1 MANGPASSGIVDLKS
16 HRKKRGRP
24 FGSRNRVQ
32 EAIRP
37 GARRNNVDL
46 ISLADNS
53 GPARFF
59 RKMCR
64 EIEVDLGGRRFLS
77 RIESELIRAF
87 AGAATQ
93 LQYQNVQIALGEAGE
108 IDPTAYS
115 TMASTMLR
123 IGSRLG
129 LSRRMQDVIDNPL
142 TYAQQQDREE
152 SDVAE
157 EEDERDASGD

>member
-1 MANGPASSGIVDLKS
+1 
-16 HRKKRGRP
+16 
-24 FGSRNRVQ
+24 
-32 EAIRP
+32 
-37 GARRNNVDL
+37 
-46 ISLADNS
+46 
-53 GPARFF
+53 
-59 RKMCR
+59 MCR